1 MREVWGGYRG
11 PVLAAVTMLSLGSV
25 LVLGGCGSG
34 GEKSGSGGVT
44 LTVVATNYGD
54 GVVKN
59 SESYWDRV
67 DTAFEAANPDIRIDL
82 RVYEPGEAEAQVA
95 KMVAA
100 GDPPDVAQISG
111 YADYAAQGA
120 LYRADELLSI
130 RVQGNF
136 LPNLVDAGSTARTQY
151 GLPFLASTRLLYV
164 NKTLFAEAGLELPTT
179 WDELRSAARVLDQ
192 RGVKYPY
199 ALPLGPEEAQAETL
213 QWLLGGGG
221 GYTGDTG
228 AYDIASAANVSTLT
242 WLRDRLVGEGLTGPV
257 PPDRLNRKAA
267 LQAFAD
273 GEAGMVSAPGALAR
287 DIARAV
293 EPVAYEAVPMP
304 GRTAGRTTATVGTTD
319 WIAAFK
325 QGGHTAEVGA
335 YLNFL
340 YEDKNVVDLAKLYQL
355 LPVTS
360 SAATSMRA
368 DKTYEAL
375 WDSLDALGGAQL
387 YPMGKPTWTAVSRR
401 IQETVGGAVLEKGR
415 PRAVLTAIQAQATA
429 AEEDSE

>member
-1 MREVWGGYRG
+1 MREVWGGSRR
-11 PVLAAVTMLSLGSV
+11 PVFTAVTVLSLGSV
-25 LVLGGCGSG
+25 LVLGGCGASG
-34 GEKSGSGGVT
+34 EGSGGVT

-59 SESYWDRV
+59 SESYWNRV
-67 DTAFEAANPDIRIDL
+67 DTAFEAANPGIRLDVK
-82 RVYEPGEAEAQVA
+82 VYDPGEAEAQVA

-100 GDPPDVAQISG
+100 GDPPDIAQIG
-111 YADYAAQGA
+111 NYADYAADGL
-120 LYRADELLSI
+120 LYPADDLLSI

-136 LPNLVDAGSTARTQY
+136 LPNLVDAGTTDRTQY

-164 NKTLFAEAGLELPTT
+164 NKTLFAEADLEPPTT
-179 WDELRSAARVLDQ
+179 WAELRNAAEVLDE

-228 AYDIASAANVSTLT
+228 EYDIASTTNISTLT
-242 WLRDRLVGEGLTGPV
+242 WLRDRLVGEGLTGPI

-267 LQAFAD
+267 LQAFVD
-273 GEAGMVSAPGALAR
+273 GEAGMVSAPGALVR
-287 DIARAV
+287 EIARSV

-304 GRTAGRTTATVGTTD
+304 GRTAGLTTATVGTSD

-325 QGGHTAEVGA
+325 DGGHATEIGT

-340 YEDKNVVDLAKLYQL
+340 YEDKNMVDLAGTYQL

-360 SAATSMRA
+360 SASTSMRA
-368 DKTYEAL
+368 NKTYEDL
-375 WDSLDALGGAQL
+375 WDGLDALDAAQL
-387 YPMGKPTWTAVSRR
+387 YPVGKPSWAATSRN
-401 IQETVGGAVLEKGR
+401 IQKTVGGAVRGEGKPGE
-415 PRAVLTAIQAQATA
+415 VLGAIQRAATA
-429 AEEDSE
+429 AEESE